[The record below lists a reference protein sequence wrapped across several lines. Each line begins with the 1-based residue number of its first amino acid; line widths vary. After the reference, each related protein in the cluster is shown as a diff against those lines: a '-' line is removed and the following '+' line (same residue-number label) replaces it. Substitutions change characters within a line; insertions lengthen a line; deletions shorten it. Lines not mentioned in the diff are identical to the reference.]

1 MVDMQILKIVNYKNI
16 SKWNVPDLIHKNLS
30 GKYENLSL
38 YNFLE
43 RDKTVVNIQDD
54 ILYKQITV
62 HQYGEGVSLRCEK
75 KGKEIGTKRQFL
87 AKKGQ
92 LIVSGIDARNG
103 SVGLITDYLDGGI
116 VTNDFWLFNLKNVD
130 SKFMQLLLSLE
141 KTSNYMQSKSNGTT
155 NRQRVNIQD
164 FLQIK
169 MPVPSLEEQKTII
182 KKYGDAIAEAEK
194 LEKNADEEIS
204 SIEKYIHDVTCIPII
219 NDEIESKLLSF
230 SKFSDLSEKWTI
242 TPLMSEIN
250 QKLSFSKYPLYSVSR
265 CLNCVTRSWKK
276 SSEKNETFQYI
287 EIGGIDIEN
296 ETISSSTVEVKK
308 APSRATQIVKTGDLI
323 FGLTRPYLKKFA
335 IIDESHNDNVC
346 SSGFQ
351 VIKPSDNYRLEY
363 ILEIFKSNICV
374 SQFKEAM
381 TGALYPALNADQLG
395 SIRIPLPPLSV
406 QEEIVSHINE
416 IKANVKSL
424 RKQAADLRTKAKQ
437 DFENA
442 VFN

>member
-1 MVDMQILKIVNYKNI
+1 M
-16 SKWNVPDLIHKNLS
+16 
-30 GKYENLSL
+30 
-38 YNFLE
+38 
-43 RDKTVVNIQDD
+43 
-54 ILYKQITV
+54 
-62 HQYGEGVSLRCEK
+62 
-75 KGKEIGTKRQFL
+75 
-87 AKKGQ
+87 
-92 LIVSGIDARNG
+92 IVSGIDARNG